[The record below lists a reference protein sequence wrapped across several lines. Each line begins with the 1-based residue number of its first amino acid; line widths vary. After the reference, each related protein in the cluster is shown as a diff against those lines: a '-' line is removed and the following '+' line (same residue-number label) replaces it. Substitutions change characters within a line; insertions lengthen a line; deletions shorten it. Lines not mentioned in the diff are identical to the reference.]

1 MSHAIRPIAFDV
13 VKLVTFAVFVLK
25 KSLEIILNLL
35 MTLRWPT
42 IESTGSNNL
51 TVTVKVEIVVLE
63 HLLLLLEV

>member
-1 MSHAIRPIAFDV
+1 M
-13 VKLVTFAVFVLK
+13 KLVTFAVFVLK

-42 IESTGSNNL
+42 IESIGSKIL
-51 TVTVKVEIVVLE
+51 TVKVEIVVLE